1 MKSSPTARRLRG
13 FALAAALVPSATAQ
27 SKPAS
32 LVKADRADAT
42 IRSVRALTSEDGWA
56 VEVIST
62 RPLVPSLSRAE
73 NPPRLIIDLPN
84 ARLENIQRRL
94 AFQSSGIAGVRI
106 SQFQITVARIVLDL
120 AQPVRYTWDAAGN
133 RLTIR
138 VHLAGPPHAS
148 PPGGSAAVEPV
159 VPPVADTESAAE
171 VMTSTVLAAGSSVRA
186 GADATILRLKRSGEV
201 WAA

>member
-1 MKSSPTARRLRG
+1 MKPLSIEAKLAR
-13 FALAAALVPSATAQ
+13 FALAAALVSSATAQ

-32 LVKADRADAT
+32 LVRTDRASVA
-42 IRSVRALTSEDGWA
+42 IRSVRALASEDGWA

-84 ARLENIQRRL
+84 ARLENIQSRL

-106 SQFQITVARIVLDL
+106 SQFQLTVARIVLDL
-120 AQPVRYTWDAAGN
+120 AQPVRYSWDAAGN

-138 VHLAGPPHAS
+138 VYPAETGPT
-148 PPGGSAAVEPV
+148 GKG
-159 VPPVADTESAAE
+159 
-171 VMTSTVLAAGSSVRA
+171 
-186 GADATILRLKRSGEV
+186 
-201 WAA
+201 

>member
-1 MKSSPTARRLRG
+1 MKSLPIEAKLAG
-13 FALAAALVPSATAQ
+13 FALAAALVSSATAQ

-32 LVKADRADAT
+32 LVRPDRASAT
-42 IRSVRALTSEDGWA
+42 IRSVRALASEDGWA
-56 VEVIST
+56 IEVIST

-84 ARLENIQRRL
+84 AHLANIQSRL

-120 AQPVRYTWDAAGN
+120 AQPVRYSWDAAGN

-138 VHLAGPPHAS
+138 VHPAETGPT
-148 PPGGSAAVEPV
+148 GKG
-159 VPPVADTESAAE
+159 
-171 VMTSTVLAAGSSVRA
+171 
-186 GADATILRLKRSGEV
+186 
-201 WAA
+201 